1 MRIST
6 VDMGSFRAWS
16 RIGALAILSVICAP
30 VQWGALRL
38 GVRPIYR
45 RLPVIFH
52 RLVCRIIG
60 VRVRI
65 VGQPPQNQ
73 ATLLVSN
80 HVSWADIAAISSVAP
95 LSFIAKSEVGGWPI
109 FGTFARLQRSVFV
122 DRSRK
127 TATAEVNGVVAS
139 RLALNEAIVLFGEG
153 TTGEGLRVLPFR
165 SALLGAV
172 KQQAGGLTVRL
183 QPMSIC
189 YVARNGLPL
198 GRRNLPQIAWYGDM
212 NLAPHLMDL
221 LRRGDCYDA
230 VISFG
235 DPICSDAHV
244 DRKLATRRAEEFA
257 RASVRQR
264 RRAAL

>member
-1 MRIST
+1 MSLT
-6 VDMGSFRAWS
+6 ADMGSFRAWS
-16 RIGALAILSVICAP
+16 RVSALAVIALIGVP
-30 VQWGALRL
+30 LQWAALRL
-38 GVRPIYR
+38 GYRPIYQ
-45 RLPVIFH
+45 RLPVVFH

-60 VRVRI
+60 VRVRV
-65 VGQPPQNQ
+65 VGQPPRNQ

-80 HVSWADIAAISSVAP
+80 HVSWADIAVISSVAP
-95 LSFIAKSEVGGWPI
+95 LSFIAKSEVGGWPV

-127 TATAEVNGVVAS
+127 TATAEVNGVIAS
-139 RLALNEAIVLFGEG
+139 RLAQNEAIVLFGEG

-165 SALLGAV
+165 SALVGAV
-172 KQQAGGLTVRL
+172 KEQAGGQAVNL

-212 NLAPHLMDL
+212 ELAPHLMDL
-221 LRRGDCYDA
+221 LRSGDCYDA

-235 DPICSDAHV
+235 EPIASFDNV
-244 DRKLATRRAEEFA
+244 NRKVATRRAEEFA
-257 RASVRQR
+257 RNSVRER
-264 RRAAL
+264 RRAIL